1 MKTARE
7 QEMTRLCD
15 AVNSIVDP
23 QRLLF
28 VCLTGANPKD
38 ACRMTYAPF
47 DDVGCKVPE
56 TFKDR
61 AQALYKIAGSE
72 LDKRYSQPLCQ
83 VIEDFLGTVMTEP
96 ELVSFKGSAPMKF
109 PIVHY
114 KNILEEMAAE
124 DPSVAEWLAQQ

>member
-1 MKTARE
+1 MTARE
-7 QEMTRLCD
+7 QEMTRLRD

-28 VCLTGANPKD
+28 VCLTGADPKD
-38 ACRMTYAPF
+38 ARRLIYAPF
-47 DDVGCKVPE
+47 DDVGGKIPE
-56 TFKDR
+56 SFKDR

-72 LDKRYSQPLCQ
+72 LDKCYSQPLCR

-96 ELVSFKGSAPMKF
+96 ELVRFKASAPMKF